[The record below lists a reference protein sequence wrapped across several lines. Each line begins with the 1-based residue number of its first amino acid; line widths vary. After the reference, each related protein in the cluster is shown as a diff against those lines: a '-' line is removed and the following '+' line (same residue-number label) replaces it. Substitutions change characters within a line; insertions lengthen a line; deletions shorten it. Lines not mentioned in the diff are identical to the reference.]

1 MFKLD
6 IDRDYF
12 SEATLE
18 NGLLFVKLCLE
29 TDLERIKNGL
39 LFKARPRKRLLFE
52 AGLGDILLLLKLCLE
67 TDFVRFGNGLLF

>member
-1 MFKLD
+1 MKLFLGTDLDRFQKWITLFKLD

-29 TDLERIKNGL
+29 TDLDRIRN
-39 LFKARPRKRLLFE
+39 
-52 AGLGDILLLLKLCLE
+52 
-67 TDFVRFGNGLLF
+67 